1 MSFRTILAVLAAA
14 FFFLCSLPMM
24 PVVLLLGK
32 IAPDKA
38 DRFAYAFVCWGLR
51 MVTAMTGCPITVPSS
66 ISSWEHLIC
75 PGRLL

>member
-38 DRFAYAFVCWGLR
+38 DRLSAWGFAWS
-51 MVTAMTGCPITVPSS
+51 PQ
-66 ISSWEHLIC
+66 
-75 PGRLL
+75 